1 MSPTPPSDR
10 IALADSS
17 DPQAVLAAVTDVRRF
32 IRQPARRFSAI
43 WRLTREH
50 LTNDQIAAFVRAELA
65 ALAHDAEAIA
75 VADLARAARG
85 ALDAL
90 DTPARITA
98 APIPPSA
105 PIPQPASDCDN
116 VTVRLDPE
124 LGRLAVGLG
133 RAAELRL
140 WAIARQRSTTQH
152 GGRGWVT
159 VEALKADLDPA
170 RAYSKRH
177 LRRLLAAGHGV
188 FWQYSGHRVY
198 LAGVQKLA
206 GALARQAAAVCPSL
220 IATNIPGRMKDVY
233 LPVGGTH
240 EQWEAL
246 LYAGWLAAKNDP
258 TIARATLEALFN
270 RTAETL
276 GRWERVRLAGV
287 VLVTPGY
294 AQVMAGDTL
303 DADSGGQIIYIPEG
317 AKAYEDRAGVL
328 FLRWQLPNTYRSHIR
343 QHPHKGQGRKVRQAV
358 ASSLAGEPLEVMAE
372 GQPRNSR
379 RYYEDVKRLKVAL
392 RRQGAG
398 VRYLFLGPDARGRNC
413 WEPAARSAYPRTRA
427 GARWVAV

>member
-1 MSPTPPSDR
+1 MSSAQVCDR
-10 IALADSS
+10 IALPDSR
-17 DPQAVLAAVTDVRRF
+17 DPQAVLTAAADVRRL
-32 IRQPARRFSAI
+32 IPQPARRFSVI
-43 WRLTREH
+43 WRLTRDH
-50 LTNDQIAAFVRAELA
+50 LTNDRIAAFVRAELA

-75 VADLARAARG
+75 VDDLMRAARA

-90 DTPARITA
+90 NTPAWISTE
-98 APIPPSA
+98 
-105 PIPQPASDCDN
+105 PIPQPAPACDD
-116 VTVRLDPE
+116 VVVRLDPE
-124 LGRLAVGLG
+124 LGRLALGLG

-140 WAIARQRSTTQH
+140 WAIARHRSTMQH
-152 GGRGWVT
+152 DGRGWVT

-177 LRRLLAAGHGV
+177 LRRLLRAGHGV
-188 FWQYSGHRVY
+188 FWQYSGQRVY

-206 GALARQAAAVCPSL
+206 GALARRSAAECPAL

-246 LYAGWLAAKNDP
+246 IYAGWLAAKNDP
-258 TIARATLEALFN
+258 TIARATLAALFN

-276 GRWERVRLAGV
+276 GRWEQARLAGV
-287 VLVTPGY
+287 VVVTPGY

-303 DADSGGQIIYIPEG
+303 DEDSGDQVIYIPEG

-328 FLRWQLPNTYRSHIR
+328 HLRWQLPNTYRSHIR
-343 QHPHKGQGRKVRQAV
+343 QHNRKGQGRKVRQAV

-372 GQPRNSR
+372 GQPRNPR
-379 RYYEDVKRLKVAL
+379 RYYEDVKRLKAAL
-392 RRQGAG
+392 RRPGAG
-398 VRYLFLGPDARGRNC
+398 VRYLFVGRDERERNC
-413 WEPAARSAYPRTRA
+413 WEPAASSPYPRTRA
-427 GARWVAV
+427 GARGVAV